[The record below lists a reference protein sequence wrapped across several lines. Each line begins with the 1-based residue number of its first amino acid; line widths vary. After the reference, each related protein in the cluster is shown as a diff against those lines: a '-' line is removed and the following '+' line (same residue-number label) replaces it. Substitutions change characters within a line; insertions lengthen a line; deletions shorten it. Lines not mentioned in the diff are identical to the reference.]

1 MRSSS
6 SVFFLTSSV
15 AISVKMSPQ
24 AMVVSSTFLDF
35 GRLLRLSDPHK
46 KAKVGCCN
54 LLVRTSLHDCIDLSK
69 HLTFLG
75 KLIPLIDS
83 NTGCA

>member
-1 MRSSS
+1 
-6 SVFFLTSSV
+6 
-15 AISVKMSPQ
+15 MSPQ

-46 KAKVGCCN
+46 KAMVGCCH
-54 LLVRTSLHDCIDLSK
+54 LLVRTFLHDGIDLLK
-69 HLTFLG
+69 QLTFLG
-75 KLIPLIDS
+75 RLIPLIDS